1 MRREAIYQ
9 LTDRPFLFYRS
20 SKKGSSLV
28 SAHPHGVRT
37 TEMDPTSEIR
47 TSWKLIATNGMQYPN
62 PKIPPARI
70 LKSVGFRAEK

>member
-1 MRREAIYQ
+1 
-9 LTDRPFLFYRS
+9 
-20 SKKGSSLV
+20 
-28 SAHPHGVRT
+28 
-37 TEMDPTSEIR
+37 MDPTSEIR